1 MSSSKRDGKR
11 RADAPATQ
19 MPVDEDGEELEYED
33 EYGDEFE
40 EEIIA
45 GGEEGEEGE
54 EGMEIS
60 ASEMLGSDGV
70 HAEVEGRLY
79 RAGDPLAEDEKLD
92 YDSSAYDMLHRM
104 TWDYPCLTF
113 GFVHDSL
120 GEQRTQYPMT
130 SYLVAGTQAERA
142 ADNHL
147 VCLKLSKMARTIHD
161 DDSESDDDSDE
172 DDEESRTRLSSS
184 NIIIYQYII
193 RYHLCVLV
201 YVYHDVS

>member
-1 MSSSKRDGKR
+1 
-11 RADAPATQ
+11 
-19 MPVDEDGEELEYED
+19 
-33 EYGDEFE
+33 
-40 EEIIA
+40 
-45 GGEEGEEGE
+45 
-54 EGMEIS
+54 
-60 ASEMLGSDGV
+60 
-70 HAEVEGRLY
+70 VEGRLY

-92 YDSSAYDMLHRM
+92 YDSSAYDMLHRI

-172 DDEESRTRLSSS
+172 DDEDPIV
-184 NIIIYQYII
+184 IIEYHHISFDII
-193 RYHLCVLV
+193 SVCLHTCIMM
-201 YVYHDVS
+201 YHDVSCDIMFHDIT

>member
-1 MSSSKRDGKR
+1 MYLLCVSIQLIGTLCVDSTDPFSMKKIRRRGLSSSKRDGKR

-70 HAEVEGRLY
+70 HA
-79 RAGDPLAEDEKLD
+79 
-92 YDSSAYDMLHRM
+92 
-104 TWDYPCLTF
+104 
-113 GFVHDSL
+113 
-120 GEQRTQYPMT
+120 
-130 SYLVAGTQAERA
+130 
-142 ADNHL
+142 
-147 VCLKLSKMARTIHD
+147 
-161 DDSESDDDSDE
+161 
-172 DDEESRTRLSSS
+172 
-184 NIIIYQYII
+184 
-193 RYHLCVLV
+193 
-201 YVYHDVS
+201 

>member
-1 MSSSKRDGKR
+1 M
-11 RADAPATQ
+11 
-19 MPVDEDGEELEYED
+19 
-33 EYGDEFE
+33 
-40 EEIIA
+40 
-45 GGEEGEEGE
+45 
-54 EGMEIS
+54 
-60 ASEMLGSDGV
+60 ASWRGV
-70 HAEVEGRLY
+70 LTG
-79 RAGDPLAEDEKLD
+79 
-92 YDSSAYDMLHRM
+92 
-104 TWDYPCLTF
+104 DYPCLTF

-184 NIIIYQYII
+184 NIIIYHSISSLCACI
-193 RYHLCVLV
+193 R
-201 YVYHDVS
+201 VS

>member
-1 MSSSKRDGKR
+1 MMTIGSSSSSSLSSSLSESSSWIVRAIFESFGDEDSFMSSSKRDGKR

-70 HAEVEGRLY
+70 HA
-79 RAGDPLAEDEKLD
+79 
-92 YDSSAYDMLHRM
+92 
-104 TWDYPCLTF
+104 
-113 GFVHDSL
+113 
-120 GEQRTQYPMT
+120 
-130 SYLVAGTQAERA
+130 
-142 ADNHL
+142 
-147 VCLKLSKMARTIHD
+147 
-161 DDSESDDDSDE
+161 
-172 DDEESRTRLSSS
+172 
-184 NIIIYQYII
+184 
-193 RYHLCVLV
+193 
-201 YVYHDVS
+201 

>member
-1 MSSSKRDGKR
+1 M
-11 RADAPATQ
+11 
-19 MPVDEDGEELEYED
+19 
-33 EYGDEFE
+33 
-40 EEIIA
+40 
-45 GGEEGEEGE
+45 
-54 EGMEIS
+54 
-60 ASEMLGSDGV
+60 
-70 HAEVEGRLY
+70 EGRLY

-113 GFVHDSL
+113 GFVQDSL

-184 NIIIYQYII
+184 NIIIYHSISSLCACI
-193 RYHLCVLV
+193 R
-201 YVYHDVS
+201 VS

>member
-1 MSSSKRDGKR
+1 MMVSSSKRDGKR

-70 HAEVEGRLY
+70 HA
-79 RAGDPLAEDEKLD
+79 
-92 YDSSAYDMLHRM
+92 
-104 TWDYPCLTF
+104 
-113 GFVHDSL
+113 
-120 GEQRTQYPMT
+120 
-130 SYLVAGTQAERA
+130 
-142 ADNHL
+142 
-147 VCLKLSKMARTIHD
+147 
-161 DDSESDDDSDE
+161 
-172 DDEESRTRLSSS
+172 
-184 NIIIYQYII
+184 
-193 RYHLCVLV
+193 
-201 YVYHDVS
+201 